1 MSLKNEI
8 HPPRPADHVR
18 DSPANRL
25 YQHAPRLISIERR
38 QDFGEPPGSMAMVVW
53 SRPGCFELGLP
64 PKLAYR
70 V

>member
-38 QDFGEPPGSMAMVVW
+38 QDFGTLWQHGDGRLEQA
-53 SRPGCFELGLP
+53 RLF
-64 PKLAYR
+64 
-70 V
+70 